1 MIDTQ
6 IKTIEK
12 IRSTYNKEETS
23 KFEQLKKLDKKVKTP
38 ALNFAYIYGSLSS
51 LVLGTGMCFAMGV
64 IGTTLAFAMPLGI
77 GVGLFG
83 IILML
88 TTYPIYKKIL
98 NKRKN
103 KYSKE
108 ILNLSNNLLNNQI

>member
-64 IGTTLAFAMPLGI
+64 IGTTFAFAMPLGI
-77 GVGLFG
+77 GIGLFG

-88 TTYPIYKKIL
+88 TSGPNPVKSANPVKVPRAIS
-98 NKRKN
+98 RF
-103 KYSKE
+103 
-108 ILNLSNNLLNNQI
+108 